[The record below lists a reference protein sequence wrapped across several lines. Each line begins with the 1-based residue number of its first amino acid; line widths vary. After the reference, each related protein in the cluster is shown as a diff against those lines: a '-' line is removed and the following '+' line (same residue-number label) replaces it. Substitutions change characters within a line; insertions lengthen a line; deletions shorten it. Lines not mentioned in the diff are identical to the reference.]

1 MSRIPKPR
9 PASTSAHKKGSPLN
23 LGKINNHSTTQ
34 PGKINNHSTTQPVEN
49 QQPLNHSAT
58 QPGKTNNHD
67 FLEIFFVI
75 LKIDSNQSQVVSWN
89 SPDVQQTKRKPV
101 IIDYLT
107 FNQFKSLTFT

>member
-23 LGKINNHSTTQ
+23 LC
-34 PGKINNHSTTQPVEN
+34 KINNHSTTQPVE
-49 QQPLNHSAT
+49 
-58 QPGKTNNHD
+58 TNNQD

-75 LKIDSNQSQVVSWN
+75 LKIELNQSQMVSWN
-89 SPDVQQTKRKPV
+89 SPDVQETKRKPV